1 MTDIVD
7 NLQQDGS
14 RIVRLRADSPHV
26 DFEYRLT
33 NPTGTERHFLWKLH
47 AALARGDREDA
58 RRLAHSLRGMAAMLS
73 MPEVTAAAEKLE
85 RALGPEAG
93 AGAGGPPGLHELE
106 QAVAQVMA
114 GLASLPAA

>member
-47 AALARGDREDA
+47 AALA
-58 RRLAHSLRGMAAMLS
+58 
-73 MPEVTAAAEKLE
+73 V
-85 RALGPEAG
+85 EAG
-93 AGAGGPPGLHELE
+93 DVIDCPAR
-106 QAVAQVMA
+106 QA
-114 GLASLPAA
+114 